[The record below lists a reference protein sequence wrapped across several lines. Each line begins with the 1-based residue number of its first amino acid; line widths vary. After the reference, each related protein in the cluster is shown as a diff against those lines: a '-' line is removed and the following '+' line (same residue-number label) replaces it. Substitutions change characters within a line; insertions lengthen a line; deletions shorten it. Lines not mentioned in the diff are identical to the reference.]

1 MVIFGH
7 IGQPYS
13 WYPSLIGSVCK
24 IIKDKATVWWEKQ
37 SFFILE
43 THNQGFYEY
52 FWYVYADY

>member
-24 IIKDKATVWWEKQ
+24 IIKDKATVNL
-37 SFFILE
+37 FFILE